1 MNKRFLTAQ
10 DVANY
15 MEISVSKAYQII
27 KMLNKELNAKGYLT
41 VAGKVSTIYFLERV
55 YGEFKPAA

>member
-1 MNKRFLTAQ
+1 MDKKFMTAQ

-15 MEISVSKAYQII
+15 MEISLSKAYQII
-27 KMLNKELNAKGYLT
+27 KLLNRELREQGYLT
-41 VAGKVSTIYFLERV
+41 IAGKVSTVYFLEKV